1 MSTPDPGC
9 ATCGGVWRN
18 RFSNSIVEATACYQ
32 PHTDTWVI
40 FKREIYGTVKFCTF
54 SAVRPCF
61 YWLLEKQQ
69 QKASGMSVAQLT
81 QAADAQ
87 GMINNPK
94 PSTINKGQVS
104 TTLIGTGAGI
114 TGAGAALSAG
124 LSGRHIDA
132 GCSSTYC
139 GRYCGWRGSHWYYPL

>member
-1 MSTPDPGC
+1 VKVLYIL
-9 ATCGGVWRN
+9 GG
-18 RFSNSIVEATACYQ
+18 AALL
-32 PHTDTWVI
+32 
-40 FKREIYGTVKFCTF
+40 
-54 SAVRPCF
+54 

-87 GMINNPK
+87 GMINNPAQHHK
-94 PSTINKGQVS
+94 QRTGS

-114 TGAGAALSAG
+114 TGAGG
-124 LSGRHIDA
+124 GTKRWPKRRHIDA